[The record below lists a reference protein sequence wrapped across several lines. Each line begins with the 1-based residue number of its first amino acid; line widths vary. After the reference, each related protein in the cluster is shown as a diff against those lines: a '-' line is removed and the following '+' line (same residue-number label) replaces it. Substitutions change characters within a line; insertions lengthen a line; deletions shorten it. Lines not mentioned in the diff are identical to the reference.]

1 MIKTYKARVNNNNIS
16 YLLLGKH
23 GNQMRYNF
31 TNGNVVT
38 NKYPS
43 ITLRNRYAQD
53 LLESSLLFANNTIVL
68 DHEEEEYPGEKAKLE
83 EEKETLEQEKAK
95 AEKVNDS
102 SKNYI
107 KKLLEVG
114 ENEKISSDTDIDSVL
129 ASARDY
135 YNKLQDKRKQ

>member
-1 MIKTYKARVNNNNIS
+1 MNNIIAIIS
-16 YLLLGKH
+16 AIVASVIGIL
-23 GNQMRYNF
+23 
-31 TNGNVVT
+31 VT
-38 NKYPS
+38 MLKIKSNKIS
-43 ITLRNRYAQD
+43 
-53 LLESSLLFANNTIVL
+53 
-68 DHEEEEYPGEKAKLE
+68 KLE
-83 EEKETLEQEKAK
+83 EEKDTLEQEKAN

-114 ENEKISSDTDIDSVL
+114 EDEKISSDTDIESVL

>member
-1 MIKTYKARVNNNNIS
+1 MNNILAIIS
-16 YLLLGKH
+16 AIVAGVIGLL
-23 GNQMRYNF
+23 
-31 TNGNVVT
+31 VT
-38 NKYPS
+38 MLKIKSNKIS
-43 ITLRNRYAQD
+43 
-53 LLESSLLFANNTIVL
+53 
-68 DHEEEEYPGEKAKLE
+68 KLE
-83 EEKETLEQEKAK
+83 EEKDTLEQEKAK

-114 ENEKISSDTDIDSVL
+114 ENEKISSDNDIDSVL

>member
-1 MIKTYKARVNNNNIS
+1 MNNIIAIIS
-16 YLLLGKH
+16 AIVAGVIGIL
-23 GNQMRYNF
+23 
-31 TNGNVVT
+31 VT
-38 NKYPS
+38 MLKIKSNKIS
-43 ITLRNRYAQD
+43 
-53 LLESSLLFANNTIVL
+53 
-68 DHEEEEYPGEKAKLE
+68 KLE
-83 EEKETLEQEKAK
+83 EEKDTLEHEKAK

-114 ENEKISSDTDIDSVL
+114 EDEKISSDSDIDSML

>member
-1 MIKTYKARVNNNNIS
+1 MNNILAIIS
-16 YLLLGKH
+16 AIVAGVIGIL
-23 GNQMRYNF
+23 
-31 TNGNVVT
+31 VT
-38 NKYPS
+38 MLKIKSNKIS
-43 ITLRNRYAQD
+43 
-53 LLESSLLFANNTIVL
+53 
-68 DHEEEEYPGEKAKLE
+68 KLE
-83 EEKETLEQEKAK
+83 EEKDTLEQEKAN

-135 YNKLQDKRKQ
+135 YNKLQDKRK

>member
-1 MIKTYKARVNNNNIS
+1 MNNIVAIIS
-16 YLLLGKH
+16 AVVAGVIGLL
-23 GNQMRYNF
+23 
-31 TNGNVVT
+31 VT
-38 NKYPS
+38 MLKIKSNKIS
-43 ITLRNRYAQD
+43 
-53 LLESSLLFANNTIVL
+53 
-68 DHEEEEYPGEKAKLE
+68 KLE
-83 EEKETLEQEKAK
+83 EEKDTLEQEKAN

-114 ENEKISSDTDIDSVL
+114 EDEKISSDSDIDSVL

>member
-1 MIKTYKARVNNNNIS
+1 MNNIVAIIS
-16 YLLLGKH
+16 AVVAGVIGLL
-23 GNQMRYNF
+23 
-31 TNGNVVT
+31 VT
-38 NKYPS
+38 MLKIKSNKIS
-43 ITLRNRYAQD
+43 
-53 LLESSLLFANNTIVL
+53 
-68 DHEEEEYPGEKAKLE
+68 KME
-83 EEKETLEQEKAK
+83 EEKDTLEQEKAK

>member
-1 MIKTYKARVNNNNIS
+1 MNNILAIIS
-16 YLLLGKH
+16 A
-23 GNQMRYNF
+23 
-31 TNGNVVT
+31 VVAGVIGILVT
-38 NKYPS
+38 MLKIKSNKIS
-43 ITLRNRYAQD
+43 
-53 LLESSLLFANNTIVL
+53 
-68 DHEEEEYPGEKAKLE
+68 KLE
-83 EEKETLEQEKAK
+83 EEKDTLEQEKAN

-114 ENEKISSDTDIDSVL
+114 EDEKISSDTDIDSVL

>member
-1 MIKTYKARVNNNNIS
+1 MNNIIAIIS
-16 YLLLGKH
+16 AIVAGVIGLL
-23 GNQMRYNF
+23 
-31 TNGNVVT
+31 VT
-38 NKYPS
+38 VLKIKSNKIS
-43 ITLRNRYAQD
+43 
-53 LLESSLLFANNTIVL
+53 
-68 DHEEEEYPGEKAKLE
+68 KLE
-83 EEKETLEQEKAK
+83 EEKDTLEHEKAK

-114 ENEKISSDTDIDSVL
+114 EDEKISSDTDIESVL

>member
-1 MIKTYKARVNNNNIS
+1 MNNILAIIS
-16 YLLLGKH
+16 AIVAGVIGLL
-23 GNQMRYNF
+23 
-31 TNGNVVT
+31 VT
-38 NKYPS
+38 MLKIKSNKIS
-43 ITLRNRYAQD
+43 R
-53 LLESSLLFANNTIVL
+53 
-68 DHEEEEYPGEKAKLE
+68 LE
-83 EEKETLEQEKAK
+83 EEKDTLEQEKAK